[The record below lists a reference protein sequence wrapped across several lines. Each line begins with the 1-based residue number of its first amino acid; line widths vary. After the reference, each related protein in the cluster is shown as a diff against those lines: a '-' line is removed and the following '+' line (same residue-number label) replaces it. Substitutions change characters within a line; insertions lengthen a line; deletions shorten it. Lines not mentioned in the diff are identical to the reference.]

1 MVMSDTL
8 ELFPVELAHRA
19 GDGVEIRLFWH
30 RPTNCVFVTVLDSRT
45 GESFQL
51 DFPGDRALEAFYH
64 PYAFAADRGLAFGT
78 ARRETVLSV

>member
-30 RPTNCVFVTVLDSRT
+30 RPTNSVFVTVFDSRT
-45 GESFQL
+45 GESFHL
-51 DFPGDRALEAFYH
+51 DVPGDRALEAFYH
-64 PYAFAADRGLAFGT
+64 PYAFAANRGPALDT
-78 ARRETVLSV
+78 AQLETVSV

>member
-30 RPTNCVFVTVLDSRT
+30 RPTNRVFVTVLDSRT

-51 DFPGDRALEAFYH
+51 DVAGDRALEAFYH
-64 PYAFAADRGLAFGT
+64 PYAFASDRGPAGG
-78 ARRETVLSV
+78 APRRQTLSV